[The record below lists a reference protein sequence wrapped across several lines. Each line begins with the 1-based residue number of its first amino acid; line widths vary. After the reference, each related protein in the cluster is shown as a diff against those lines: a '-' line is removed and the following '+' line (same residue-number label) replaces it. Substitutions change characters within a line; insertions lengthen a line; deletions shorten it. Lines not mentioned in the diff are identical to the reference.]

1 MLSPRSKR
9 RKTQQT
15 VDLLTS
21 LSALPNTLAPKSL
34 PVVYLQS
41 RGNSSLSSEDTTPI
55 SASSSTVVAAVEVT
69 KPSLPGKDTTPT
81 AASSSTVV
89 AAVEVT
95 KSSLSGK
102 DTTPAAASSSVV
114 LREAHI
120 IHKLAESNRDSNTI
134 SVVVDDDKYLS
145 NKDKAEDNDGDGS
158 KSESEHSFDNDE
170 YKESVISDSVYS
182 STDRDVVASSSN
194 RLGSVSKDPT
204 SARSFSQRFT
214 DRDEVASSSSVVL
227 KEAHI
232 RHEFAERSRGLNT
245 ISHVVE
251 GEGYPSSSD
260 GDETTSESERRSD
273 EAVENDRD
281 GTDGDEHIS
290 ESERKASN
298 EDLLGRERSGLEDQ
312 EVNLRWELLE
322 AHWPQK
328 VTPPK
333 SELPRKHVALYKRYL
348 QGGFSISGWL
358 LSRAFDHPRLLLLG
372 LSIQGSLK
380 VSAEKKV
387 LHTVLIDVCSEL
399 FSNLLSECD
408 GYLLKN
414 VECRGRNICFIESD
428 FNSKPITRFLFT
440 IYRFKE
446 FRKKKLLIESANAQ
460 HVGVENAS
468 LRGISQWSIMR
479 SIYRYS
485 GCGID
490 LLKSNSRRYIRETIL
505 GRVFHVALPLKKAD
519 RLIDQKTWL
528 EFFAHIHAISK
539 ALDDGLNTLK
549 AKCNTIDQKFTRSEI
564 SSIMD
569 LKAVFNFEAVA
580 IDNLRKGSTGADAEK
595 LNCIIFRLLLPR
607 FSFGERNWVE
617 FLQSFTVCGFTHGS
631 TLFDDDEFKD
641 SVSSSPYFEAGLF
654 TGYAVA
660 VLASWSTTH
669 WFSFS
674 AQARMVMHVN
684 DYFGDIKSCLEVDHK
699 LAEMVHL
706 GELPLS
712 KAVANYLCTTS
723 SVRYEEEE
731 VTEDSDIPIGHYIS
745 FNPFPSKRK

>member
-1 MLSPRSKR
+1 
-9 RKTQQT
+9 
-15 VDLLTS
+15 
-21 LSALPNTLAPKSL
+21 
-34 PVVYLQS
+34 
-41 RGNSSLSSEDTTPI
+41 
-55 SASSSTVVAAVEVT
+55 
-69 KPSLPGKDTTPT
+69 
-81 AASSSTVV
+81 
-89 AAVEVT
+89 
-95 KSSLSGK
+95 
-102 DTTPAAASSSVV
+102 
-114 LREAHI
+114 
-120 IHKLAESNRDSNTI
+120 
-134 SVVVDDDKYLS
+134 
-145 NKDKAEDNDGDGS
+145 
-158 KSESEHSFDNDE
+158 
-170 YKESVISDSVYS
+170 
-182 STDRDVVASSSN
+182 
-194 RLGSVSKDPT
+194 
-204 SARSFSQRFT
+204 
-214 DRDEVASSSSVVL
+214 
-227 KEAHI
+227 
-232 RHEFAERSRGLNT
+232 
-245 ISHVVE
+245 
-251 GEGYPSSSD
+251 
-260 GDETTSESERRSD
+260 
-273 EAVENDRD
+273 VENDRD

-440 IYRFKE
+440 ISRFKE